1 MSGFEAVAS
10 DIRDAAGQIEAAG
23 EGVKGAD
30 PSGRIGDVKTA
41 LPGSDSATAA
51 GNLVDKWRTRFQGW
65 ADDAGDQ
72 AQRLRDSANEYDN
85 SDYLADVRMRQRSHR
100 MGLTAE

>member
-30 PSGRIGDVKTA
+30 PSGRIGDVKGA
-41 LPGSDSATAA
+41 MAGSDSATAA
-51 GNLVDKWRTRFQGW
+51 STLADKWRTRFQDW
-65 ADDAGDQ
+65 SDDADSQ

-85 SDYLADVRMRQRSHR
+85 SDYLADVRLRQQMHR
-100 MGLTAE
+100 TGMTAY